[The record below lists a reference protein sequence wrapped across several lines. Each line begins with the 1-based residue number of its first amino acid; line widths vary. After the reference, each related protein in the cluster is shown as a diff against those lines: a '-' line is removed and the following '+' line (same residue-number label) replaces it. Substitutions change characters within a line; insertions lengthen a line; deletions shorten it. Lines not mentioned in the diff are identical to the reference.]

1 MMRSRLTF
9 RDAVYLGC
17 FIADVPL
24 GVAFAVRDEF
34 GALAVCLFALLLV
47 LLVTTAMP
55 LRALD

>member
-1 MMRSRLTF
+1 MRSRFTL

-24 GVAFAVRDEF
+24 GVALPVRDQF
-34 GALAVCLFALLLV
+34 GSLAVCLLGLLLV
-47 LLVTTAMP
+47 MLVTTAMP